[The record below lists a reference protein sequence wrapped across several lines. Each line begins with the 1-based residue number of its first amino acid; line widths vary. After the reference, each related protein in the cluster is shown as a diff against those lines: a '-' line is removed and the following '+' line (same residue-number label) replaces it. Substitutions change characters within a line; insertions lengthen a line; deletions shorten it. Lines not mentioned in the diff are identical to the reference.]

1 MSETRHVFKFGAG
14 EEQVVA
20 TDVQDAIA
28 VANEFYGPPY
38 GEHPEDDLPPDEWT
52 CLPDDEPVTIDYSQ
66 VDGPTE
72 ADMPPGATLSADGM
86 EVTAPA
92 AAWASMGRRW
102 LSSTEW

>member
-1 MSETRHVFKFGAG
+1 MNEQLHVYRFGAG

-38 GEHPEDDLPPDEWT
+38 GEHPEDDLPAGEWR
-52 CLPDDEPVTIDYSQ
+52 CLPDGESVTIDYSQ
-66 VDGPTE
+66 VDGPKE
-72 ADMPPGATLSADGM
+72 AEIPPGATLSADGM

-92 AAWASMGRRW
+92 VAWASMGRRW